1 MKWNRI
7 EQIQIQL
14 HCKTYGL
21 AEGVPVGELRG
32 LLDGLFVGLGDGFKL
47 ELGDCD
53 RDNDGK
59 KEGRNVAVRVGPT
72 V

>member
-1 MKWNRI
+1 MDRI
-7 EQIQIQL
+7 DTNTTALQ
-14 HCKTYGL
+14 TYGL

-32 LLDGLFVGLGDGFKL
+32 LLDGLFVGVGDGFKL

-59 KEGRNVAVRVGPT
+59 KEGRNVAVGVGLD

>member
-1 MKWNRI
+1 M
-7 EQIQIQL
+7 
-14 HCKTYGL
+14 
-21 AEGVPVGELRG
+21 
-32 LLDGLFVGLGDGFKL
+32 DGLFVGLGDGFKL

-59 KEGRNVAVRVGPT
+59 KEGRNVAVEVGPT